1 MENTKSRREA
11 AFLVFIVFALGILLG
26 GLGTHLWGERVW
38 GRQAAPNSRDEIIGR
53 MTHEVGLTPEQRT
66 QVTAIVDDTR
76 AQWRA
81 LYSPLDQKKDDIR
94 QQSREK
100 LRALMTPDQKAKA
113 RRFLSPARRAAKKR
127 RGALTL
133 PGSNSGVR

>member
-11 AFLVFIVFALGILLG
+11 AFLVIIVFALGILLG

-38 GRQAAPNSRDEIIGR
+38 GHQAAPNSRDEIIGR
-53 MTHEVGLTPEQRT
+53 MTHEVGLTPEQQT

-81 LYSPLDQKKDDIR
+81 LYSPLDPKKEEIR
-94 QQSREK
+94 QQSRAK
-100 LRALMTPDQKAKA
+100 LRALMTPEQKVKLEEFFSQLDEQ
-113 RRFLSPARRAAKKR
+113 RRKDEGR
-127 RGALTL
+127 
-133 PGSNSGVR
+133 

>member
-1 MENTKSRREA
+1 MENNKSRREA
-11 AFLVFIVFALGILLG
+11 AFLVIVVFALGILLG

-38 GRQAAPNSRDEIIGR
+38 GHQAAPNSRDEIIGR
-53 MTHEVGLTPEQRT
+53 LTHQVGLSPEQQT

-81 LYSPLDQKKDDIR
+81 LYSPLDPKKEEIR

-100 LRALMTPDQKAKA
+100 IRALMTPEQKAKLEA
-113 RRFLSPARRAAKKR
+113 FFHQLDEQRKKDD
-127 RGALTL
+127 TH
-133 PGSNSGVR
+133 

>member
-94 QQSREK
+94 QQSRAK
-100 LRALMTPDQKAKA
+100 LRALMTPDQKPKLEDFFHQLDEQ
-113 RRFLSPARRAAKKR
+113 RKR
-127 RGALTL
+127 DEGR
-133 PGSNSGVR
+133 

>member
-11 AFLVFIVFALGILLG
+11 AFLVIIVFALGILLG

-38 GRQAAPNSRDEIIGR
+38 GHQTAPNSRDAIIGR
-53 MTHEVGLTPEQRT
+53 MTHEVGLTPEQQT

-81 LYSPLDQKKDDIR
+81 LYSPLDSKKDEIR
-94 QQSREK
+94 QQSRAK
-100 LRALMTPDQKAKA
+100 LRALMTPEQKPKLEDFFHQLDEQ
-113 RRFLSPARRAAKKR
+113 RKR
-127 RGALTL
+127 DEGR
-133 PGSNSGVR
+133 

>member
-11 AFLVFIVFALGILLG
+11 AFLVIVVFALGILLG

-38 GRQAAPNSRDEIIGR
+38 GVQSVPKTRDEIIGR
-53 MTHEVGLTPEQRT
+53 LTHEVGLTPEQQV

-81 LYSPLDQKKDDIR
+81 LYAPVDAQKEQIR
-94 QQSREK
+94 QRSREK
-100 LRALMTPDQKAKA
+100 LRALMTPDQKVKLENFF
-113 RRFLSPARRAAKKR
+113 RQLDEQRKKDQQPR
-127 RGALTL
+127 
-133 PGSNSGVR
+133 

>member
-11 AFLVFIVFALGILLG
+11 AFLVIIVFALGILLG

-38 GRQAAPNSRDEIIGR
+38 GHQAAPNSRDEIIGR
-53 MTHEVGLTPEQRT
+53 MTHEVGLTPEQQT

-81 LYSPLDQKKDDIR
+81 LYSPLDPEKDEIR
-94 QQSREK
+94 QQSRAK
-100 LRALMTPDQKAKA
+100 LRALMTPEQKVKLEEFFHQLDEQ
-113 RRFLSPARRAAKKR
+113 RKKDEGR
-127 RGALTL
+127 
-133 PGSNSGVR
+133 

>member
-11 AFLVFIVFALGILLG
+11 AFLVIIVFALGILLG

-38 GRQAAPNSRDEIIGR
+38 GHQAAPNSRDEIIGR
-53 MTHEVGLTPEQRT
+53 MTHEVGLTPEQQT

-81 LYSPLDQKKDDIR
+81 LYSPLDPKKDEIR
-94 QQSREK
+94 QQSRAK
-100 LRALMTPDQKAKA
+100 LRALMSADQKPKLEAFFHQLDEQ
-113 RRFLSPARRAAKKR
+113 RKKDEGR
-127 RGALTL
+127 
-133 PGSNSGVR
+133 

>member
-11 AFLVFIVFALGILLG
+11 AFLVIIVFALGILLG

-38 GRQAAPNSRDEIIGR
+38 GHQAAPNSRDEIIGR
-53 MTHEVGLTPEQRT
+53 MTHEVGLTPEQQT

-81 LYSPLDQKKDDIR
+81 LYSPLDPKKEEIR
-94 QQSREK
+94 QQSRAK
-100 LRALMTPDQKAKA
+100 LRALMTPEQKVKLEDFFHQLDEQ
-113 RRFLSPARRAAKKR
+113 RKKDEGR
-127 RGALTL
+127 
-133 PGSNSGVR
+133 